1 MDITIQAPQHRNFSE
16 LQEHY
21 KTKIMD
27 KFNQF
32 EFIVNAELHVS
43 ETERD
48 QKEIKLLLHPKKG
61 NALIAH
67 DISDTED
74 KAFSNVVNKLKPQIE
89 RYKNSILAH

>member
-21 KTKIMD
+21 KAKILD

-32 EFIVNAELHVS
+32 DFIVNAELHVG
-43 ETERD
+43 ETERE

-61 NALIAH
+61 NALVAQ
-67 DISDTED
+67 DVSNTED
-74 KAFSNVVNKLKPQIE
+74 KAFSNVVQKLKPQIE
-89 RYKNSILAH
+89 RYKNSVLAH